1 MTTRIHNIVK
11 DGKDGAVIDVAD
23 IDVSKLDVAEYT
35 VKDGEDLTEIAIRF
49 GIALDVL
56 RELNGLKANEELR
69 PGMVIRLPKYD

>member
-1 MTTRIHNIVK
+1 MLR
-11 DGKDGAVIDVAD
+11 
-23 IDVSKLDVAEYT
+23 SRLYT

-69 PGMVIRLPKYD
+69 PGMAIRLPQYD